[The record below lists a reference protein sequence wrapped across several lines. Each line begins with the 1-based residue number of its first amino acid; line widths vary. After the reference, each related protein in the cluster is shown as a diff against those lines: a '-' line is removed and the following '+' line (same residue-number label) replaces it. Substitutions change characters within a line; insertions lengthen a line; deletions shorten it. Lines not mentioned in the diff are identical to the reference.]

1 MATERYNPRDAE
13 PRWQAKWAEDKVFET
28 DNADPREKYYVLEM
42 FPYPS
47 GRIHMGHVRN
57 YAMGDVVAR
66 YKRARG
72 YNVLHP
78 MGWDAFGMPAEN
90 AAMKNKVHP
99 KAWTYENI
107 ATMRGQLKSMGLSLD
122 WSREFATCD
131 VDYYHRQQHLF
142 LDFLEKGLVYRK
154 NSKVNWDPEDMTV
167 LANEQVIDGRG
178 WRSGALVEQR
188 ELTQWFFKITDFS
201 QDLLDALDE
210 LDQWPEKVRLMQKNW
225 IGRSEGMAIRW
236 EVASG
241 SDAGEVTVY
250 TTRPDTLFG
259 ASFLAIA
266 ADHPLAK
273 EAAARD
279 AAVDAFCQE
288 CRHAGTSL
296 AALETAEKKG
306 IDTGIRV
313 KHPLDPSWELP
324 VYVANFVLMEY
335 GTGAIFGCPSGD
347 QRDLD
352 FARKYDLPVVPVV
365 MPKDG
370 DAASFVVGDT
380 AYTDDGVM
388 INSRFLDGLSTTE
401 AFEEV
406 ANRLS
411 SQQLNGAPQGERKV
425 NFRLRDWGISRQR
438 YWGCPI
444 PVIHCDDCG
453 VVPVPKKDLPVKL
466 PDDVSFDKPGNP
478 LDRHPTWRHVA
489 CPHCGKDARRET
501 DTMDTF
507 VDSSWYFT
515 RFTAPWEDNPT
526 DPSVANRW
534 LPVDQYIGGIEHA
547 ILHLLYSRFFTRAMR
562 ETGHVDLKE
571 PFKGLFTQGMVVHET
586 YSIGEGLEREWV
598 APVDLRIEEADG
610 TRRAFLLSNGQEAK
624 IGSIE
629 KMSKSKKNVVDPDDI
644 IGSYGADTARF
655 FVLSDSP
662 PDRDVIWS
670 ESGVEGA
677 HRFVQRVWRLISEA
691 ADRLRSVQPNPA
703 KDGDA
708 LAVSQIAHKTLK
720 AVQGELDKL
729 AFNKAIARI
738 YELVNALAAPLT
750 NVAAGQ
756 SDQAY
761 VAAVR
766 NAAEILVQLIAPM
779 TPHLAEECWSI
790 LGNEG
795 LIAKSA
801 WPQFDEALVAENEIT
816 LPVQINGKKRAEL
829 TIARDADQNAVQEAV
844 LALDAVKAAL
854 NGQAPKKIIVV
865 PLRIVNIVL

>member
-1 MATERYNPRDAE
+1 M
-13 PRWQAKWAEDKVFET
+13 
-28 DNADPREKYYVLEM
+28 
-42 FPYPS
+42 
-47 GRIHMGHVRN
+47 
-57 YAMGDVVAR
+57 
-66 YKRARG
+66 
-72 YNVLHP
+72 
-78 MGWDAFGMPAEN
+78 
-90 AAMKNKVHP
+90 
-99 KAWTYENI
+99 
-107 ATMRGQLKSMGLSLD
+107 
-122 WSREFATCD
+122 
-131 VDYYHRQQHLF
+131 
-142 LDFLEKGLVYRK
+142 
-154 NSKVNWDPEDMTV
+154 
-167 LANEQVIDGRG
+167 
-178 WRSGALVEQR
+178 
-188 ELTQWFFKITDFS
+188 
-201 QDLLDALDE
+201 
-210 LDQWPEKVRLMQKNW
+210 
-225 IGRSEGMAIRW
+225 
-236 EVASG
+236 
-241 SDAGEVTVY
+241 
-250 TTRPDTLFG
+250 
-259 ASFLAIA
+259 
-266 ADHPLAK
+266 
-273 EAAARD
+273 
-279 AAVDAFCQE
+279 
-288 CRHAGTSL
+288 
-296 AALETAEKKG
+296 
-306 IDTGIRV
+306 

-335 GTGAIFGCPSGD
+335 GTGAIFGCPAGD

-370 DAASFVVGDT
+370 DAASFAIGDT
-380 AYTDDGVM
+380 AFTDDGVM

-411 SQQLNGAPQGERKV
+411 SQQLDGAPQGERKV

-478 LDRHPTWRHVA
+478 LDRHATWRHVA

-507 VDSSWYFT
+507 VDSSWYFA

-526 DPSVANRW
+526 DPAVASHW

-562 ETGHVDLKE
+562 ETGHVALKE

-586 YSIGEGLEREWV
+586 YSVGEGLEREWV
-598 APVDLRIEEADG
+598 APVDLRIEENDG

-677 HRFVQRVWRLISEA
+677 HRFVQRVWRLLSEA
-691 ADRLRSVQPNPA
+691 AERLNSVASNPA
-703 KDGDA
+703 KEGEG

-720 AVQGELDKL
+720 AVQGDLDKL

-756 SDQAY
+756 GDAAF

-795 LIAKSA
+795 LVAQAA
-801 WPQFDEALVAENEIT
+801 WPQFDDALVAENEIT

-854 NGQAPKKIIVV
+854 DGQAPKKIIVV